1 MLDLQNK
8 KNNASAPKVAFEILY
23 RANIRGVINYKT
35 ESVRERF
42 IACWICNFR
51 LTSGQTSGEKNLRIF
66 YWLKR
71 TAQNF
76 RGDYW
81 GVILT

>member
-8 KNNASAPKVAFEILY
+8 KNNASAPNVAFEILY

-42 IACWICNFR
+42 IASWICNFR
-51 LTSGQTSGEKNLRIF
+51 LTSGQTSGEKKSEFFL
-66 YWLKR
+66 
-71 TAQNF
+71 AQEN
-76 RGDYW
+76 R
-81 GVILT
+81 L

>member
-1 MLDLQNK
+1 MLDLQNQK
-8 KNNASAPKVAFEILY
+8 YNASAPKVAFEILY

-51 LTSGQTSGEKNLRIF
+51 LTSGQTSGEKKFRIF
-66 YWLKR
+66 IGSKEPPL
-71 TAQNF
+71 NF
-76 RGDYW
+76 RGDYL